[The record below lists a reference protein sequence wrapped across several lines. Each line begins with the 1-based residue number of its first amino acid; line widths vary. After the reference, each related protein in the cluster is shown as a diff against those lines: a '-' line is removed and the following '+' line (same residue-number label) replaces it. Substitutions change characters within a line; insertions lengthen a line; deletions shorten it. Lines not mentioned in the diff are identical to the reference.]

1 MKRLIFPF
9 ALAALAAAPALA
21 EPFRVVSS
29 DRAGVTIEFTIAEP
43 SLAVVDTAGGE
54 RLCRVSLEDFFM
66 LDVPGMPML
75 PVRRFFF
82 AVPER
87 DGVRLEVI
95 DQEITFVPGT
105 LPTVAL
111 ETGSRADARAALAAA
126 PPLGEPRFV
135 ELSGVEIVRKRPVAF
150 VDVRPVLF
158 DPERRG
164 LLRLSRLVV
173 RLSFRPAAGEGEGGG
188 AFLVDDLVANAAQA
202 SGWKTERPRAAALER
217 SPFEFARS
225 DRWMRL
231 GVRGRGIYIVTYND
245 LLAAG
250 VNPVSIDPGTLRLFS
265 GGPFSEPDSLSGGGS
280 FLEDYRLTEHAIL
293 YRGSGTGSFQS
304 GDTLF
309 FLGVGVNGWASEYDS
324 SADPWEYIEHPYES
338 EHAYWLTWGGS
349 FEGPPRRMAERV
361 VAQTGPF
368 DTTITWYEAR
378 IHREEDYL
386 YDPIYTDDRWYWRL
400 LKQNGT
406 STFVDEIT
414 CSDIADPNGFFKTKA
429 YGPFNVTRFQN
440 TATYRLNNDVI
451 GTLTWSV
458 PYGYNPGGM
467 RTLLA
472 GVSNLVEGRN
482 TVVVTKPLDNEM
494 YIFWYEIAY
503 RRLLRA
509 KSGELDFAAPAR
521 PLRARFALSGFPSGE
536 LFLFDASR
544 NEAPALC
551 TGWSPSG
558 GGIAFQDSIG
568 PAPRRYFAVA
578 RSALRKPTLATA
590 VVPSLR
596 DESACPHMVIV
607 YHEAFRDAALALAAH
622 RRRGIE
628 GIASPVV
635 RAVDIRDV
643 YANFSGG
650 HKDPIAVRNYLKFL
664 YDRDECSGAG
674 DPALSYVLLIGNG
687 TYDPRNVL
695 GRSNDFLPF
704 YMNLRYSNE
713 SEAVEDEDFLVK
725 LDGGVDRAPD
735 LAIGRMSVLTDREA
749 NAWAQRIV
757 DYEERPVY
765 GPWREKVILCADD
778 EYSTSR
784 DDDFEFL
791 ISTEELARRDGPFP
805 TVADLRKIY
814 LHTYPFLG
822 DVKPAARRDYLSE
835 WSDGAL
841 IVNFNGHGSPQQ
853 MADERVMVNS
863 DIYSLTNA
871 TRRPLM
877 LSFSC
882 SVGDLDSPYQRSM
895 AQNMVTYDGGGA
907 IGTISAAAPTY
918 LYPNTLLNAAIY
930 RALFTSKDSTGTR
943 PVGLAL
949 QLAKYAVVTSPSG
962 SGYES
967 NNVKYICL
975 GDPALKLALPA
986 HRVEIETASIDTLLT
1001 GERYRVEGSIRSG
1014 GTVYSSWNGTADVV
1028 VQEAEQN
1035 VREVVGGLVPF
1046 VLRYVLPGAEL
1057 FRGTVDVTGG
1067 RFAASFV
1074 VPRRCRTGP
1083 HARIRVYASSA
1094 FADGAGACDTL
1105 LIVPSDTLRTNEE
1118 PPRVNLYFAGQAT
1131 KVKTGAKLIADI
1143 SDDDGIAILGTDPQ
1157 SSIFLEFD
1165 GSGYP
1170 IYVTDYF
1177 TYDHGSYTSG
1187 SVEYPLAAGF
1197 APGRH
1202 TALLKVFD
1210 NLGAASS
1217 DTLSFEIVE
1226 EGVYALS
1233 DVFNLPNPFSDGTNF
1248 VFQTTSAGTAAI
1260 RVYNVS
1266 GVLVWER
1273 RAAAVEGFNSVYW
1286 DGRDLAGDRLA
1297 NGTYLYV
1304 LEVEFSGSYHRAEKV
1319 EGKAVL
1325 LR

>member
-1 MKRLIFPF
+1 MKRF
-9 ALAALAAAPALA
+9 ALFCVLAGLLPGMALA
-21 EPFRVVSS
+21 EPYRIVST
-29 DRAGVTIEFTIAEP
+29 DRSGVTIEFLIGEP
-43 SLAVVDTAGGE
+43 ELHSVDTAGVE
-54 RLCRVSLEDFFM
+54 RACRVSLADFYTC
-66 LDVPGMPML
+66 DVPGTPVL

-82 AVPER
+82 AVPDR

-95 DQEITFVPGT
+95 DQESVFVPGVV
-105 LPTVAL
+105 PTVAF
-111 ETGSRADARAALAAA
+111 ENGSPADRLAALAAA
-126 PPLGEPRFV
+126 PPLDESSFV
-135 ELSGVEIVRKRPVAF
+135 ALSGVELIRKRPVAF

-173 RLSFRPAAGEGEGGG
+173 RISFRPAAGGGEGGG
-188 AFLVDDLVANAAQA
+188 TFLVDDLVANAAQA
-202 SGWKTERPRAAALER
+202 SEWKTAAPRAASLER
-217 SPFEFARS
+217 EPFEFARS
-225 DRWMRL
+225 DRWVRL
-231 GVRGRGIYIVTYND
+231 GVRERGIHIVTYND

-250 VNPVSIDPGTLRLFS
+250 VNPAAIDPATLRLFS
-265 GGPFSEPDSLSGGGS
+265 GGAFKEPDSLSGGGS
-280 FLEDYRLTEHAIL
+280 YLDDYRFTEHAIH
-293 YRGSGTGSFQS
+293 YRGPGVGSFQS

-309 FLGVGVNGWASEYDS
+309 FHGVGVNGWADEYEV
-324 SADPWEYIEHPYES
+324 SADPWVYVEHPYER
-338 EHAYWLTWGGS
+338 EHVYWLTWGGS
-349 FEGPPRRMAERV
+349 FSGPARRMAERS
-361 VAQTGPF
+361 VAQSGPY

-378 IHREEDYL
+378 FHREEDFL
-386 YDPIYTDDRWYWRL
+386 YDPIYTDDRWYWRQL
-400 LKQNGT
+400 SPNGT
-406 STFVDEIT
+406 STFVDEFT
-414 CSDIADPNGFFKTKA
+414 CSDLAEPVGFFKTMA
-429 YGPFNVTRFQN
+429 YGPYNANRFQN
-440 TATYRLNNDVI
+440 TATYRVNDAVV
-451 GTLTWSV
+451 GTLVWTV
-458 PYGYNPGGM
+458 PPGYNPSGM
-467 RTLLA
+467 KTLFA

-482 TVVVTKPLDNEM
+482 TLTVTKPLDNGM

-509 KSGELDFAAPAR
+509 LGGSLDFAAPAR
-521 PLRARFALSGFPSGE
+521 PLRARFALSGFPAGE
-536 LFLFDASR
+536 RLLFDVSR
-544 NEAPALC
+544 NEAPVLC
-551 TGWSPSG
+551 TGWSAAG
-558 GGIAFQDSIG
+558 NGIAFQDSIG
-568 PAPRRYFAVA
+568 PARRRYLAVS
-578 RSALRKPTLATA
+578 RSALRKPTLSFAA
-590 VVPSLR
+590 VPSLR
-596 DESACPHMVIV
+596 DESACPHMIIV
-607 YHEAFRDAALALAAH
+607 YHEAFRNAALMLAEH
-622 RRRGIE
+622 RRRGID
-628 GIASPVV
+628 GIAAPVV

-643 YANFSGG
+643 YNNFSGG

-664 YDRDECSGAG
+664 YDRPDCAGGG
-674 DPALSYVLLIGNG
+674 DPALSYVLLVGNG

-704 YMNLRYSNE
+704 YMNRYPNE
-713 SEAVEDEDFLVK
+713 SEAIEDEDFLVK

-749 NAWAQRIV
+749 NAWAQRVV
-757 DYEERPVY
+757 DYEERPEY

-778 EYSTSR
+778 EFSTSR
-784 DDDFEFL
+784 DNEFDFL
-791 ISTEELARRDGPFP
+791 LSTEELARRNGPFP

-814 LHTYPFLG
+814 LHAYPFFG
-822 DVKPAARRDYLSE
+822 DVKPAARRDLLRE

-841 IVNFNGHGSPQQ
+841 IVNYMGHGSPQQ

-918 LYPNTLLNAAIY
+918 HYPNSLLNAAIY

-949 QLAKYAVVTSPSG
+949 QLAKYAVVTSLMG
-962 SGYES
+962 SGYER
-967 NNVKYICL
+967 NNVKYLCL

-1035 VREVVGGLVPF
+1035 VRL
-1046 VLRYVLPGAEL
+1046 LYVLPGAEF
-1057 FRGTVDVTGG
+1057 FRGTVDVTAG

-1083 HARIRVYASSA
+1083 HARIRVYASSG

-1105 LIVPSDTLRTNEE
+1105 LIVPSDTLRKNEE

-1131 KVKTGAKLIADI
+1131 KVKAGAKLIADI
-1143 SDDDGIAILGTDPQ
+1143 SDDDGIAILGSDPQ

-1187 SVEYPLAAGF
+1187 TVEYPLAAGF
-1197 APGRH
+1197 EPGRH
-1202 TALLKVFD
+1202 TVLLKVFD

-1226 EGVYALS
+1226 EGLYALS
-1233 DVFNLPNPFSDGTNF
+1233 DVFNLPNPFSNGTNF
-1248 VFQTTSAGTAAI
+1248 VFQTTSPGAASI
-1260 RVYNVS
+1260 RVYTVS
-1266 GVLVWER
+1266 GVMVWER
-1273 RAAAVEGFNSVYW
+1273 RVAATEGFNSVYW

-1304 LEVEFSGSYHRAEKV
+1304 LEMDFSGSYHRKETV